1 MNNLEH
7 IQHKIVDASFFS
19 EHEEELHQRKVVF
32 TNGCFDILHYGHI
45 SYLAQARQLGDML
58 VVGLNS
64 DASVRRLKGPSRPVN
79 PQEARAFVLSALEMV
94 DYVVFFEEDT
104 PYNIITR
111 VKPDILVKG
120 GDYEIDN
127 IVGGDFVRS
136 RGGQVLTIPFEE
148 GFSTSSILDNLK
160 KA

>member
-7 IQHKIVDASFFS
+7 IQRKLVEASFFS
-19 EHEEELHQRKVVF
+19 EHEEELRQRKVVF

-45 SYLAQARQLGDML
+45 SYLAQARQLGDVL

-64 DASVRRLKGPSRPVN
+64 DASVKRLKGPSRPVN
-79 PQEARAFVLSALEMV
+79 NQEARAFVLAALEMV
-94 DYVVFFEEDT
+94 DYVVIFEEDT

-127 IVGGDFVRS
+127 IVGGDFVRA
-136 RGGQVLTIPFEE
+136 RGGQVLTIPFED
-148 GFSTSSILDNLK
+148 GFSTSSILEHLK
-160 KA
+160 Q